1 MPAPRRKRPLWRLI
15 WILLGYGGI
24 QFYVAA
30 KTLGMLGV
38 GGWDWLSAIWA
49 LAMLFAPFLLWRL
62 ESHTAYHI
70 PAVIGAWLIYG
81 WMGFSFVFFWIG
93 LALSLWDALIRLSGL
108 TAPLVPSSFPLIAGL
123 SLAIWLYGF
132 IDARRVRVER
142 VNLVS
147 DRLPPGFPGLRLVQ
161 ISDLHLGVLIGR
173 RRLHRLLS
181 RMRSLAP
188 DIVISTGDLVDA
200 QAHFLNGLSAQ
211 FAALQPPLGKYA
223 VTGNHERY
231 AGLAHALDFHARSGF
246 KLLRGE
252 AVEAGGIVLAG
263 VDDPAVTGMAS
274 DDAGMLA
281 DIPAD
286 RFVVFLKHQ
295 PIIDAAASFD
305 LQLSG
310 HTHKGQIF
318 PFGLLVRL
326 AYPMVA
332 GLHTLPGGAHL
343 YVSRGTG
350 TWGPPIRLFSP
361 PEITLIELTR
371 PS

>member
-1 MPAPRRKRPLWRLI
+1 MPASRRRSPSLRLML
-15 WILLGYGGI
+15 ILLAYGGI
-24 QFYVAA
+24 QFYVADKA
-30 KTLGMLGV
+30 MPMLGV
-38 GGWDWLSAIWA
+38 SDGHGLPAIWA
-49 LAMLFAPFLLWRL
+49 VAMLSAPFLLWRL

-93 LALSLWDALIRLSGL
+93 LVLSLLDAAMRLSGL
-108 TAPLVPSSFPLIAGL
+108 AAPFSPSSFPVLAGASLAGWPAGL
-123 SLAIWLYGF
+123 VA
-132 IDARRVRVER
+132 ARRIHVER
-142 VNLVS
+142 VSLVS
-147 DRLPPGFPGLRLVQ
+147 DRLPPGFPSLRLAQ

-173 RRLHRLLS
+173 QRLDRVLNMI
-181 RMRSLAP
+181 RGLAP

-200 QAHFLNGLSAQ
+200 QAHFLDGLSAQ
-211 FAALQPPLGKYA
+211 LAALQPPLGKFA

-246 KLLRGE
+246 RLLRGE
-252 AVEAGGIVLAG
+252 AVEVGGIVLAG
-263 VDDPAVTGMAS
+263 VDDPAVMGERA
-274 DDAGMLA
+274 DDAGVLA
-281 DIPAD
+281 GIPAD

-295 PIIDAAASFD
+295 PIIDAKARFD

-332 GLHTLPGGAHL
+332 GLHALPNGTHL

-361 PEITLIELTR
+361 PEITLIELKR
-371 PS
+371 LS

>member
-1 MPAPRRKRPLWRLI
+1 MPASRRRSPSLRLML
-15 WILLGYGGI
+15 ILLAYGGI
-24 QFYVAA
+24 QFYVADKA
-30 KTLGMLGV
+30 MPVLGAGA
-38 GGWDWLSAIWA
+38 WDGLPAIWA
-49 LAMLFAPFLLWRL
+49 AAMLFAPFLLWRL

-93 LALSLWDALIRLSGL
+93 LALTLLDTAMRLSGL
-108 TAPLVPSSFPLIAGL
+108 ALPFSPSGFPVLAGL
-123 SLAIWLYGF
+123 SLAVWTYGF
-132 IDARRVRVER
+132 VAARRVRIER
-142 VNLVS
+142 VSLVS

-173 RRLHRLLS
+173 QRLDRVLS
-181 RMRSLAP
+181 GIRSLAP

-200 QAHFLNGLSAQ
+200 QAHFLDGLSSG
-211 FAALQPPLGKYA
+211 FAELQPPLGKFA

-246 KLLRGE
+246 RLLRGE
-252 AVEAGGIVLAG
+252 AVEVAGIVLAG
-263 VDDPAVTGMAS
+263 VDDPAVTGES
-274 DDAGMLA
+274 EDDAGVLA
-281 DIPAD
+281 GIPGD

-295 PIIDAAASFD
+295 PIVDTRARFD

-326 AYPMVA
+326 AYPVVA
-332 GLHTLPGGAHL
+332 GLHALPNGAHI

-361 PEITLIELTR
+361 PEITLIELKR